1 MTNET
6 SGSPYAIYLGTSAK
20 IARLKSEHMRLCINS
35 YALKFSPEEDEYV
48 ASCLKNAF
56 NAAVSTIQT
65 HFESSQG
72 DFALS
77 FATDVSSIRLRAQ
90 QLILPQYLTI
100 TVAQAALFLIRITRS
115 SPGIQRVVSLDADV
129 IAHYLKMSVDLL
141 EQGDLSEVNLASFL
155 ARTIRDMSRVAG
167 IPNTGGAIQ
176 EMGNEVPAGFN
187 GRSKLGM
194 ESSAPMVSGSRAHDN
209 TQAGIVTGHSLSHD
223 LEVSAGSSTGGGGT
237 GDRSGIDSTDIGYDG
252 APPFAAGGF
261 DIDNFLQLEA
271 HLDLGYLLALPND
284 PNVGLVSG
292 HGSVSTSN
300 IQPGIVGFGSQGFA
314 YGADVAPEYAGEF
327 GLGMGGLGNPGL
339 AMFPG
344 DGGLGWTAEGA
355 GDVGE

>member
-1 MTNET
+1 
-6 SGSPYAIYLGTSAK
+6 
-20 IARLKSEHMRLCINS
+20 
-35 YALKFSPEEDEYV
+35 
-48 ASCLKNAF
+48 
-56 NAAVSTIQT
+56 
-65 HFESSQG
+65 
-72 DFALS
+72 
-77 FATDVSSIRLRAQ
+77 
-90 QLILPQYLTI
+90 
-100 TVAQAALFLIRITRS
+100 
-115 SPGIQRVVSLDADV
+115 
-129 IAHYLKMSVDLL
+129 MSVDLL

-167 IPNTGGAIQ
+167 IPNSSGAIPA
-176 EMGNEVPAGFN
+176 MGDEAAAGFN
-187 GRSKLGM
+187 GRSTSGM
-194 ESSAPMVSGSRAHDN
+194 ESIASMGPGSRAHDI
-209 TQAGIVTGHSLSHD
+209 TQACSVTGHGPPHD
-223 LEVSAGSSTGGGGT
+223 LEVSGGSSIGGGVIDT

-252 APPFAAGGF
+252 APPLAAGGF

-284 PNVGLVSG
+284 PNVGLGSG

-339 AMFPG
+339 TMFPG

>member
-1 MTNET
+1 
-6 SGSPYAIYLGTSAK
+6 
-20 IARLKSEHMRLCINS
+20 
-35 YALKFSPEEDEYV
+35 
-48 ASCLKNAF
+48 
-56 NAAVSTIQT
+56 
-65 HFESSQG
+65 
-72 DFALS
+72 
-77 FATDVSSIRLRAQ
+77 VSSIRLRAQ